1 MKQPD
6 EMEKT
11 IRLQSQA
18 LSFKI
23 TLLLLSFW
31 TIWESCAAFLEKQ
44 RADPVPGYILV
55 AAVLF
60 ESVYEQFLKHRMVQG
75 DEEYKEPNRAF
86 RMVIGIAV
94 AAAIILSVGSI
105 LMVR

>member
-1 MKQPD
+1 MKKPD
-6 EMEKT
+6 EMENA

-31 TIWESCAAFLEKQ
+31 TICESCAAFLEKQ
-44 RADPVPGYILV
+44 RADPAPGYILV
-55 AAVLF
+55 AAVLS

-86 RMVIGIAV
+86 RMAIGIAV
-94 AAAIILSVGSI
+94 AAALILSAGSL